1 MEAQRPDF
9 HAPQIGEGGFKVV
22 GSKTPDPNWKPGQG
36 LSSASSSTSE
46 EWRAFSATNRAP
58 YKVFDMRSGSEE
70 RSLAYRLLIGGVV
83 PRPIAFCSTVGE
95 GGRENLAP
103 MSFFNVVGFDP
114 PTLVV
119 SFTTTAKNDTYPTSQ
134 KHTLANLIHSREC
147 TVSIISLPFVEAAN
161 YTSIDAPPDVSEWKL
176 PGLTPAPSEMVKAPG
191 VAESAFWMECVY
203 DSKHEIVNEEGKCTA
218 TAAFLRVK
226 KFHIRS
232 DLLVDGGK
240 RGVDIAKLLP
250 VARLGGIGWGSTGRW
265 FETPRP
271 RWEEEK
277 ERVEVGFL
285 SSL

>member
-1 MEAQRPDF
+1 MEAHRPDF

-58 YKVFDMRSGSEE
+58 YKVSPDSPSTDMPRIMNPVLIPASRWRQVFDMRSGSEE

-103 MSFFNVVGFDP
+103 MSCAISHLAFFLFEALFNSWLKF
-114 PTLVV
+114 LMLSV
-119 SFTTTAKNDTYPTSQ
+119 STRLLSSCLLPRRPKMILIRTSQ
-134 KHTLANLIHSREC
+134 KHTLANLLHSREC

-176 PGLTPAPSEMVKAPG
+176 SGLTPAPSEMVKAPG

-232 DLLVDGGK
+232 
-240 RGVDIAKLLP
+240 
-250 VARLGGIGWGSTGRW
+250 T
-265 FETPRP
+265 
-271 RWEEEK
+271 
-277 ERVEVGFL
+277 
-285 SSL
+285 SS